1 MLDDYI
7 NVSSESPQSKFLQV
21 FAKSRSGPRR
31 PKVKVPIRS
40 YERKC
45 TRFEYRKTLE
55 IHIELP
61 AAISFELLAEIPR
74 ELRAEMPSELPAELI
89 ADTSRNL
96 QSRHRGM

>member
-7 NVSSESPQSKFLQV
+7 NVSSESPQSQFLQV
-21 FAKSRSGPRR
+21 VAKSGSGPRR
-31 PKVKVPIRS
+31 PKVKLSIRS

-55 IHIELP
+55 IHIELR
-61 AAISFELLAEIPR
+61 AAISFESPAEIPR
-74 ELRAEMPSELPAELI
+74 EFHAEIPSELPAELL